1 MTDNDQNENI
11 LPVKG
16 INNISLI
23 IGIVESV
30 LFLENE
36 PLSINSI
43 SRITRLSKDDIVKA
57 LDDIK
62 NEFNKDFHGI
72 ELEEIGGSYQF
83 SPKKKLWDFLK
94 ERYGKKNEKKL
105 SRAAMETL
113 AIIAYSQPVTRGEV
127 ETIRG
132 VSSDNM
138 FKILVSR
145 EIIKEVGKKDAPGKP
160 TQYGTTNNFLKMF
173 SLKSISELP
182 KLDEVDNERFRYY
195 DE

>member
-1 MTDNDQNENI
+1 MTDNEHNENQAAV
-11 LPVKG
+11 L
-16 INNISLI
+16 NNSII

-36 PLSINSI
+36 ALSIIAI
-43 SRITRLSKDDIVKA
+43 SRITKLSKSEIENA
-57 LDDIK
+57 LAEIK

-72 ELEEIGGSYQF
+72 ELDVTGELYQF
-83 SPKKKLWDFLK
+83 YPKRKLWDPLK

-127 ETIRG
+127 ESIRG
-132 VSSDNM
+132 VSSDSM
-138 FKILVSR
+138 FKLLLSK

-160 TQYGTTNNFLKMF
+160 VQYGTTNNFLKLF
-173 SLKSISELP
+173 SLSSISELP
-182 KLDEVDNERFRYY
+182 KLDDVDNERFKYY